1 MLFLKVFML
10 TLYYDYDHCYYLHP
24 RKDRGLRGFHSP
36 LLRVRFFKKIQD
48 WILKSERI
56 LKRILRFF
64 TKPINARSFGSWRVK
79 GTEESTSKV
88 DSSVPLRHHNPKDL
102 ALICLVKKRKI
113 RSTFFHMVLFRGK
126 KKMCLVGTVFM
137 VQKGQQRAL
146 SYKF

>member
-1 MLFLKVFML
+1 ML

-113 RSTFFHMVLFRGK
+113 RKETHPKIYFFPHGPIQGK
-126 KKMCLVGTVFM
+126 KENVFS
-137 VQKGQQRAL
+137 GHRFYGAERATTSIEL
-146 SYKF
+146 